1 MQVLTLILQL
11 FYSLLGSSLDCV
23 FPLPLDCIFR
33 TLFQRD
39 FALWGCLPQS
49 NLGRFG
55 NRLEPILVQK
65 WVQVPSPKWTRN
77 PYQKWGRKAYP
88 NLGRPLRM
96 RARSHSERASPFL
109 VRIPSPFWV
118 RIPYPFW
125 VRIPTHF
132 GYGFRPHFWARNQS
146 SRFETRANFE
156 HGNRAQNGDG
166 SGIRYE
172 KFNPNMTK
180 KCGPTRNEKNNNLV
194 INSA

>member
-1 MQVLTLILQL
+1 MGTESVPKMGTESIPKPAEPRHLWVFGRWPKCEPARILRGRPH
-11 FYSLLGSSLDCV
+11 FWYG
-23 FPLPLDCIFR
+23 FR
-33 TLFQRD
+33 TH
-39 FALWGCLPQS
+39 
-49 NLGRFG
+49 FG
-55 NRLEPILVQK
+55 
-65 WVQVPSPKWTRN
+65 
-77 PYQKWGRKAYP
+77 YGF
-88 NLGRPLRM
+88 RP
-96 RARSHSERASPFL
+96 
-109 VRIPSPFWV
+109 
-118 RIPYPFW
+118 
-125 VRIPTHF
+125 HF